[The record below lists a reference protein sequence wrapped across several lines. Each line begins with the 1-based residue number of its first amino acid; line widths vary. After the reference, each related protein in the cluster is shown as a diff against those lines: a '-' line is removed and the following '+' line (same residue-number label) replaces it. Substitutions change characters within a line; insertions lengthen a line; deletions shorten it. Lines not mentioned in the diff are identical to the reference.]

1 MPNIFNEIW
10 GFVSQENTYYNIKEA
25 WTLEV
30 ILAINLKWTADFIFH
45 ILKAMTALYCVSQ
58 CFSTI
63 EQAFIVENSYT
74 SFHNSA
80 YSTVVIHSTWSWN
93 PRLLNPRTSKK
104 SLENLPTTWTQ
115 TKAALSS
122 NLVMMSRVVDLRSFV
137 STQYAR
143 ISAIHCKL
151 QTSYP
156 E

>member
-58 CFSTI
+58 CTSTI

-93 PRLLNPRTSKK
+93 PRLLNPRVFQEIFRK
-104 SLENLPTTWTQ
+104 SSHHMNTDKGSVVKQSGNDVEGCRSQKFCFNPTWAYFCNT
-115 TKAALSS
+115 L
-122 NLVMMSRVVDLRSFV
+122 
-137 STQYAR
+137 
-143 ISAIHCKL
+143 
-151 QTSYP
+151 
-156 E
+156 